1 MPTNL
6 QFIKS
11 VSLSGSVTS
20 VDIINCFSGKY
31 DVYKL
36 ILADLDIAG
45 AGDENIAVR
54 FLDSGGSVISASE
67 YEYVTYFMY
76 SYAGFSDGNRATG
89 ATSLLYGMGY
99 SSDRNDGS
107 LGSFIDIFNPY
118 DSSRYTFTT
127 QQSTTV
133 TSSSVL
139 AIGNKGIGVHK
150 SAEQLS
156 GVRIFVDSG
165 TIERL
170 SASIYGVK

>member
-1 MPTNL
+1 MATNL
-6 QFIKS
+6 EFIKS
-11 VSLSGSVTS
+11 VSSSASVTS
-20 VDIINCFSGKY
+20 VDITNCFSDNY

-36 ILADLDIAG
+36 VLADLDIAG

-67 YEYVTYFMY
+67 YDYATYFMY
-76 SYAGFSDGNRATG
+76 SYAGYGEQKATG
-89 ATSLLYGMGY
+89 QTSLVFGMGY

-107 LGSFIDIFNPY
+107 LGSFINIFNPY
-118 DSSRYTFTT
+118 DSSSYTFTT

-133 TSSSVL
+133 TSSSVY
-139 AIGNKGIGVHK
+139 AISNKGIGVHK

-170 SASIYGVK
+170 GASIYGVK

>member
-1 MPTNL
+1 MATNL
-6 QFIKS
+6 EFIKS
-11 VSLSGSVTS
+11 VSSSASVTS
-20 VDIINCFSGKY
+20 VDITDCFSDKY

-67 YEYVTYFMY
+67 YDYATYFMY
-76 SYAGFSDGNRATG
+76 SYASYSDSNRATG
-89 ATSLLYGMGY
+89 QTSLVYGMGY

-107 LGSFIDIFNPY
+107 LGSFINIFNPY
-118 DSSRYTFTT
+118 DSSSYTFTT

-133 TSSSVL
+133 TSSSVY
-139 AIGNKGIGVHK
+139 AISNKGIGVHK

-170 SASIYGVK
+170 GASIYGVK